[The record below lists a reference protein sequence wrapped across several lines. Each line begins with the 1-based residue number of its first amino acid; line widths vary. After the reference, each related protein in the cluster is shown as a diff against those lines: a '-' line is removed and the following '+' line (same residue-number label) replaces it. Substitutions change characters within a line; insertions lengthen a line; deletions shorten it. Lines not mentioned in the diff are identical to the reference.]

1 LASIK
6 INMED
11 ADVEVVVGAVVDN
24 AESLFSLAKFM
35 D

>member
-6 INMED
+6 ITMED
-11 ADVEVVVGAVVDN
+11 ADVEVVVGAVVDS
-24 AESLFSLAKFM
+24 AGGILSMTKFM